1 VSFSQKGLVAKRHPS
16 ACHPDIL
23 DGGSFAG
30 LPSGWLHRLPN
41 QGTVGAR
48 HRLPTCSPTP
58 SSTRRQTRA
67 RSPPGRSNCP
77 RPRLWRKKPGLS
89 RNWVKATVSQPGSAG
104 PAPPVGQST
113 SHKKHTPSPRCAWS
127 LGGGRPSVR
136 ARSGERAREGGHL
149 GGMVGSWEGAP
160 VGNVPP
166 SDGEIRGSRWVAGWR
181 TFAPIF
187 GSHLRHRL
195 PSTVS

>member
-1 VSFSQKGLVAKRHPS
+1 MSFSQKGLVAKRHPS

-23 DGGSFAG
+23 DG
-30 LPSGWLHRLPN
+30 LPSCWLRRLPN

-48 HRLPTCSPTP
+48 HRLPTCSPFP
-58 SSTRRQTRA
+58 SPTRRQTRA

-77 RPRLWRKKPGLS
+77 GPRLWRTKPKVLVKKA
-89 RNWVKATVSQPGSAG
+89 NATDLQPGSAG
-104 PAPPVGQST
+104 PAPPAGQST

-136 ARSGERAREGGHL
+136 VRSGERAREGGHL
-149 GGMVGSWEGAP
+149 GGMVGSCEGAP

-166 SDGEIRGSRWVAGWR
+166 SDGVIRGNRWVADWR
-181 TFAPIF
+181 TFAPTSARPAQAAPIS
-187 GSHLRHRL
+187 G
-195 PSTVS
+195 TVCPVQ